1 MSLVLLFLEW
11 KITPLILEST
21 AKLPLVFRMSPPIA
35 TSDLDSEMSGRGVD
49 GSSASTT
56 YAGDG
61 RSNSVHSNDTT
72 PGVEPIAIC
81 GMAIRLPGGLHT
93 PQQFWD
99 FLVAKGDAR
108 GRVPEVHILSENSFP
123 MEAMLTRDSVVQI
136 QH

>member
-1 MSLVLLFLEW
+1 
-11 KITPLILEST
+11 
-21 AKLPLVFRMSPPIA
+21 MSPPIA
-35 TSDLDSEMSGRGVD
+35 TSDLDSELNGRGVD
-49 GSSASTT
+49 GASASTA

-61 RSNSVHSNDTT
+61 RSNSVHSNGLYTNSVHSNDTT

-81 GMAIRLPGGLHT
+81 GMALRLPGGLHT

-108 GRVPEVHILSENSFP
+108 GCVPEVHILSENSFP

-136 QH
+136 QY